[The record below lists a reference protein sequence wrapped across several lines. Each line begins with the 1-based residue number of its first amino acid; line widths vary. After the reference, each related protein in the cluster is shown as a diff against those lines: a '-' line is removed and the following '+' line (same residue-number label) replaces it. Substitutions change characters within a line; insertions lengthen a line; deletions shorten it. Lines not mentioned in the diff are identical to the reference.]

1 MKKILFVLVAVAA
14 LAITACNNNN
24 KPAEVTEDAT
34 VATQVD
40 SLAEAAIEAPCD
52 STAVNE

>member
-14 LAITACNNNN
+14 LAITACNNN

-40 SLAEAAIEAPCD
+40 SLAEAAIEVPCD